1 MHIPPSFDPPK
12 IFPANSAFV
21 IITTMDPDNYRCA
34 WDTVGYP
41 AWLLATL
48 RWQALVEVV
57 EDGRKKTR
65 YETIEAFS
73 GLMAY
78 LVKWFVG
85 RGIQQGFIAMAE
97 GLKERSEELHRRG

>member
-1 MHIPPSFDPPK
+1 
-12 IFPANSAFV
+12 
-21 IITTMDPDNYRCA
+21 MDPDNYRCA

-65 YETIEAFS
+65 YETVEAFS

-85 RGIQQGFIAMAE
+85 RGIQQAFIAMAE